1 MLYALVNMSGQHPPM
16 RLDEALAS
24 VGLLVPADARH
35 DLPPC
40 YARVDGG
47 GRGGGGQAPV
57 TAAEAIRSAA
67 ARLGYVRGF
76 SGTDASLRTT
86 EDSHSNHF
94 SSIRVAPRPKR
105 AKYIDP
111 PKGHAAS
118 LAPFT
123 LPQGAN
129 DHHYERH
136 CSYSQPRQLYHS
148 SSALQSPLLSTGD
161 ISDKSSCTYSSRHQ
175 DSSEQMKEG
184 QGHNNWERQEA
195 VITGEQQGP
204 DQDEPRESFFPSCT
218 VLVNECPQNFAP
230 GVGGQGLKTR
240 SGCADPAPSEQAA
253 FSYPQTSDLTDDAGI
268 TDIDW
273 WCDSVLDTMDL
284 QQAGRLVL
292 GNEFC
297 LDFKV

>member
-123 LPQGAN
+123 LQQGAN

-136 CSYSQPRQLYHS
+136 CSYSQPRQLY
-148 SSALQSPLLSTGD
+148 
-161 ISDKSSCTYSSRHQ
+161 
-175 DSSEQMKEG
+175 
-184 QGHNNWERQEA
+184 
-195 VITGEQQGP
+195 
-204 DQDEPRESFFPSCT
+204 
-218 VLVNECPQNFAP
+218 
-230 GVGGQGLKTR
+230 
-240 SGCADPAPSEQAA
+240 
-253 FSYPQTSDLTDDAGI
+253 
-268 TDIDW
+268 
-273 WCDSVLDTMDL
+273 
-284 QQAGRLVL
+284 
-292 GNEFC
+292 
-297 LDFKV
+297 